1 MFADANLITRDG
13 TTLVSRMWRPQGDGP
28 WPTLL
33 MRQPYGRAIAS
44 TVTLPHPQWWC
55 RHGFLVVVQDVRG
68 QGDSQGSFTGFS
80 QEASDTADTLNWLR
94 ELPEVNGRIGLY
106 GFSYQGLTQ
115 LLAPE
120 DSPPPDCMAPAMCGL
135 DERNHWSC
143 EGEAHWWHLGLGW
156 GLQLAALQ
164 ARRRGDQS
172 HWEEIRRSLEDGS
185 YLRDGLR
192 LLEQHDPHGMAVRW
206 FHQPA
211 NDASA
216 WIQHSVS
223 ERWLQTPMLLLG
235 GWWDPHLRGL
245 LDLAKRSRAVGGQPD
260 LHIGPATHLQW
271 WPQSSQLLLNFFQHH
286 LQDQPSTTA
295 ADGAAIAGVHLWDQT
310 RECWDAS
317 QAPHPANQ
325 LTADSPCW
333 SISSAGLACLDP
345 NEGCLIDGNLTS
357 ERCNDRGKVVIVHD
371 PWRPVPAVGGHLSP
385 TAGPVDRASVDQRS
399 DVALFTGAPL
409 TQSLQLSGR
418 PMLQIVGFADQPGFD
433 LCVALSRL
441 PAGTKCVQQ
450 LSTGVLRSLGQSALH
465 PRPLTLELQALHATL
480 NPGDRLRLSIAG
492 AAWPAIAINPGHPDA
507 PCGAPNADCRVI
519 SIELHLDTAQLQMLP
534 MLLPQTGGTPAD

>member
-1 MFADANLITRDG
+1 
-13 TTLVSRMWRPQGDGP
+13 
-28 WPTLL
+28 
-33 MRQPYGRAIAS
+33 
-44 TVTLPHPQWWC
+44 
-55 RHGFLVVVQDVRG
+55 
-68 QGDSQGSFTGFS
+68 
-80 QEASDTADTLNWLR
+80 
-94 ELPEVNGRIGLY
+94 
-106 GFSYQGLTQ
+106 
-115 LLAPE
+115 
-120 DSPPPDCMAPAMCGL
+120 
-135 DERNHWSC
+135 
-143 EGEAHWWHLGLGW
+143 
-156 GLQLAALQ
+156 
-164 ARRRGDQS
+164 
-172 HWEEIRRSLEDGS
+172 
-185 YLRDGLR
+185 
-192 LLEQHDPHGMAVRW
+192 
-206 FHQPA
+206 
-211 NDASA
+211 
-216 WIQHSVS
+216 
-223 ERWLQTPMLLLG
+223 MLLLG

-271 WPQSSQLLLNFFQHH
+271 WPQSSRLLLNFFQHH

-310 RECWDAS
+310 RECWDTS

-325 LTADSPCW
+325 HTADSPCW
-333 SISSAGLACLDP
+333 NISSAGLACLDP
-345 NEGCLIDGNLTS
+345 SEGCLIDGDLTS

-409 TQSLQLSGR
+409 THSLQLSGR

-441 PAGTKCVQQ
+441 PAGSTCVQQ

-492 AAWPAIAINPGHPDA
+492 AAWPAIAVNPGHPDA